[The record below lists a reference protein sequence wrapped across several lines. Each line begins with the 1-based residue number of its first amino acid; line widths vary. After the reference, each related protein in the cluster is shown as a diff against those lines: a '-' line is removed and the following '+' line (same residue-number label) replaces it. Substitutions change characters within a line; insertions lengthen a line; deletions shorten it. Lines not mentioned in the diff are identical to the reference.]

1 MFDFFTFSLF
11 RLGSRLAIA
20 LALCCTLA
28 PSFAAMPA
36 PLPLS
41 RINEQVMMVPA
52 GPGQSVA
59 LETTVF
65 KPDGDGPFPLLVI
78 NHGKA
83 PGDPKLQS
91 RDRFVFMAS
100 AFVRRGYA
108 VMVPMRTGFANS
120 TGKYIDHGC
129 DMTANGYTQASD
141 VRDVI
146 AYARGLS
153 WIDPGRIVVAGQS
166 YGGLAS
172 MALATQDIPGVRG
185 VMNFA
190 GGLKVHGGPCD
201 WRGALVSA
209 FADYGKRA
217 RVDSLWMYGANDSYF
232 GPELVGRMYRAY
244 VSGGG
249 NAQLVTY
256 GAFKRDAH
264 TMLASREGEKIW
276 LPEAERFLDHI
287 GMPSREVYAVA
298 AEAPAQPQTTY
309 AAVDDVAAIPYLAGN
324 GREEY
329 RAFLQRQMPRAFAVS
344 PTGAWGWAEEGED
357 PGASALAACQSR
369 SSQACRLYSVDDYVV
384 WPGDTA
390 VGRTE

>member
-1 MFDFFTFSLF
+1 MFDFLTFSLCRF
-11 RLGSRLAIA
+11 GSCLAIA
-20 LALCCTLA
+20 LALGCTLA
-28 PSFAAMPA
+28 PSFAATPA

-65 KPDGDGPFPLLVI
+65 KPDGEGPFPLLVI

-91 RDRFVFMAS
+91 RDRFVHMAS

-108 VMVPMRTGFANS
+108 VMVPMRTGFAHS

-146 AYARGLS
+146 AYARGLG

-172 MALATQDIPGVRG
+172 MALTTQDIPGVRG

-201 WRGALVSA
+201 WRGALVRA
-209 FADYGKRA
+209 FADYGKHA
-217 RVDSLWMYGANDSYF
+217 KVDSLWMYGANDSYF

-249 NAQLVTY
+249 NAQLVSY

-276 LPEAERFLDHI
+276 LPEAERFLDRI

-298 AEAPAQPQTTY
+298 AEAPAQPPTTY

-324 GREEY
+324 GRKEY

-357 PGASALAACQSR
+357 PSASALAACQSKSR
-369 SSQACRLYSVDDYVV
+369 QPCRLYSVDDYVV
-384 WPGDTA
+384 WPGNTA
-390 VGRTE
+390 VGRTD